1 METKTN
7 SYQPPVEELAKVGDN
22 ILGSLARWVWLGIP
36 TGSFLRGVLTN
47 DLYMAVRHADP
58 NSMKALPDIVRF
70 LNHMPIASW
79 GDRQSIE
86 SWMLYRRETIN
97 DNKSDHGMERY
108 EWLKEW
114 INR

>member
-7 SYQPPVEELAKVGDN
+7 SYQPPVEELTKVGDN

-70 LNHMPIASW
+70 LNHIPIAAW